1 MSEGTVNGALSPL
14 LTLPVNEALLAARDA
29 GTSSLECSLD
39 LGLSSTRVDIEPLAW
54 SWNQRRFPYL
64 AGCRDR
70 SVYRWTGTGF
80 EPISRYGNAL
90 IKLIPTSWGPPTF
103 EIDGIKMLPTAR
115 VSPYEDAMH
124 KVALIEPRG
133 KVILDTCAGLGYFA
147 AWCLRDGATRVRS
160 FEKNPDVLWLRSHNP
175 WSPDSPWS
183 HEQRGALTLVQAD
196 ITMTIRDLPIAS
208 FDAILHDP
216 PRFSI
221 AGELYS
227 QEFYEQLARV
237 LKGRGKLFHYV
248 GTPNKLSRGRDLQRE
263 VSRRLQ
269 RAGFDTEHSGDGILA
284 CRGPG
289 SPNRCF
295 APSRVNANR
304 RR

>member
-1 MSEGTVNGALSPL
+1 MSEGAENAAPSPL
-14 LTLPVNEALLAARDA
+14 LTVPVSEALFAARDA

-54 SWNQRRFPYL
+54 SWNQQRFPYI
-64 AGCRDR
+64 AGCKDR
-70 SVYRWTGTGF
+70 SVYRWTGSSF
-80 EPISRYGNAL
+80 EPISRYGDAL
-90 IKLIPTSWGPPTF
+90 IKLVPTPWGPPTF

-147 AWCLRDGATRVRS
+147 AWCLRGGAARVHS
-160 FEKNPDVLWLRSHNP
+160 FERSPDVLWLRRHNP

-183 HEQRGALTLVQAD
+183 HEQRGALTVVQAD
-196 ITMTIRDLPIAS
+196 ITMAIRDFPAS
-208 FDAILHDP
+208 WFDAILHDP
-216 PRFSI
+216 PRFGI

-227 QEFYEQLARV
+227 QEFYDQLARV
-237 LKGRGKLFHYV
+237 IKGRGKLFHYV
-248 GTPNKLSRGRDLQRE
+248 GTPNKRSRGRDLKRE

-284 CRGPG
+284 LREQQR
-289 SPNRCF
+289 S
-295 APSRVNANR
+295 
-304 RR
+304 

>member
-1 MSEGTVNGALSPL
+1 MSEGVEYDAPFPL
-14 LTLPVNEALLAARDA
+14 LTLPVSEALLAARDA

-39 LGLSSTRVDIEPLAW
+39 LGLSSTRVDIGPT
-54 SWNQRRFPYL
+54 SWNWNQQRFPYI
-64 AGCRDR
+64 AGCKDR

-80 EPISRYGNAL
+80 EPISHYGTAL
-90 IKLIPTSWGPPTF
+90 IKLVPTPWGPPTF

-147 AWCLRDGATRVRS
+147 AWSLRGGAARVHS

-183 HEQRGALTLVQAD
+183 REQRGALTLVQAD
-196 ITMTIRDLPIAS
+196 ITTAIRDFPAAS

-216 PRFSI
+216 PRFGI

-227 QEFYEQLARV
+227 QEFYEHLARV
-237 LKGRGKLFHYV
+237 LKGLGKLFHYV
-248 GTPNKLSRGRDLQRE
+248 GAPNKLSRGRDLRRE
-263 VSRRLQ
+263 VGRRLQ
-269 RAGFDTEHSGDGILA
+269 QAGFDTTYSGDGILA
-284 CRGPG
+284 
-289 SPNRCF
+289 
-295 APSRVNANR
+295 R
-304 RR
+304 REKRRA

>member
-1 MSEGTVNGALSPL
+1 MSEGAEDDAPFPL
-14 LTLPVNEALLAARDA
+14 LTLPVSEALRAARDA

-39 LGLSSTRVDIEPLAW
+39 LGLSSTRVDIEPQ
-54 SWNQRRFPYL
+54 SWNCNQQRFPYF
-64 AGCRDR
+64 AGCKDR
-70 SVYRWTGTGF
+70 AVYHWTGTSF
-80 EPISRYGNAL
+80 EPVSRYGTAL
-90 IKLIPTSWGPPTF
+90 IKLVPTTWGPPTF

-133 KVILDTCAGLGYFA
+133 KVVLDTCAGLGYFA
-147 AWCLRDGATRVRS
+147 AWSLRGGAASVHS

-196 ITMTIRDLPIAS
+196 ITTAVPDFPAAS

-216 PRFSI
+216 PRFAI

-227 QEFYEQLARV
+227 QQFYDQLARV
-237 LKGRGKLFHYV
+237 IAERGKLFHYV
-248 GTPNKLSRGRDLQRE
+248 GTPNKRSRGRDLRRE

-269 RAGFDTEHSGDGILA
+269 QAGFDTQYSGDGIL
-284 CRGPG
+284 G
-289 SPNRCF
+289 
-295 APSRVNANR
+295 R
-304 RR
+304 RENQRS